1 MLPISNKQYLQH
13 INVGAKTILI
23 KEGEITQKMFIIKKG
38 IVRVWFNSNGKDLTT
53 QFFLEGESATSL
65 ESFLYNEPSP
75 FNIETIEYCEME
87 VLNKKDF
94 NLLMSNDS
102 AFKDWFYDTA
112 IEKLLY
118 HSKRLLS
125 FIKNKPQD
133 RYRELQELQP
143 ELLNRIS
150 QHYLASY
157 LGVTTVSLSRIRNR
171 K

>member
-1 MLPISNKQYLQH
+1 
-13 INVGAKTILI
+13 
-23 KEGEITQKMFIIKKG
+23 MFIIKKG

-53 QFFLEGESATSL
+53 QFFLEGESASSL